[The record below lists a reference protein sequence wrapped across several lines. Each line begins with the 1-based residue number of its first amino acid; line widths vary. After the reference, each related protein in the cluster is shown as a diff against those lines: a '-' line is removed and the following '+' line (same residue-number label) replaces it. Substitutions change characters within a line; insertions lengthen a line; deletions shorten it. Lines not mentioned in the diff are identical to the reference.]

1 MNSLTRRV
9 LHAIALLAVTGLV
22 AALMLTAAPRDCL
35 AAKITV
41 APPPPP
47 PPPTQGTQ
55 TFDYK
60 HEVKKVVRDRKPVVA
75 LLRQGDVIQWADFF
89 PFGRGT
95 TITEARD
102 FSVLTQGRR
111 DEPVY
116 MPPSVRQ
123 YLTRELLLTGEFIVL
138 ERERVIEIM
147 REIAFAKTGAVNA
160 ETAPRPGRIIG
171 VHYIIE
177 GSFFG
182 TGGLPPDDPA
192 LEGVKNEIK
201 KRRLNIDP
209 RAACVMY
216 LTIYKVET
224 GEVKAVACGADLQPL
239 VAVKKAVED
248 LVDQLGDIVEPIK
261 LSQVNANTGQ
271 AIIDIGSDA
280 GAKPGDQYTLAPPA
294 PTGATGAAGAAGAT
308 AAAAAKPAATAK
320 VLQTWPLYSLVEV
333 PADQRAQVKDG
344 LEAKPVAAPAAPP
357 TAVPPA
363 PPLPA
368 PPPPPPPPPPQP
380 PAGEKSDE

>member
-9 LHAIALLAVTGLV
+9 LHAAVLLAIAGLV
-22 AALMLTAAPRDCL
+22 AALCLTAAPQVSL
-35 AAKITV
+35 ADKIKV

-47 PPPTQGTQ
+47 PPATPQTQ
-55 TFDYK
+55 TYDYK

-102 FSVLTQGRR
+102 FSIITQGRR

-123 YLTRELLLTGEFIVL
+123 YLTRELLATGEFIVL
-138 ERERVIEIM
+138 ERERIIEIM
-147 REIAFAKTGAVNA
+147 RELAFAKTGAVNPDA
-160 ETAPRPGRIIG
+160 APRPGRILG
-171 VHYIIE
+171 VHFIIE

-248 LVDQLGDIVEPIK
+248 LVDQLADVVEPIK
-261 LSQVNANTGQ
+261 LSQVNPRTGQ
-271 AIIDIGSDA
+271 ALIDIGA
-280 GAKPGDQYTLAPPA
+280 EGGAKAGDQFTLAPPA
-294 PTGATGAAGAAGAT
+294 PPAPAGATGAAGATGPT
-308 AAAAAKPAATAK
+308 AAEAPKPAATAK

-344 LEAKPVAAPAAPP
+344 LEAHPVAAPAAPKEEK
-357 TAVPPA
+357 PA
-363 PPLPA
+363 TPVGDK
-368 PPPPPPPPPPQP
+368 
-380 PAGEKSDE
+380 AGG

>member
-1 MNSLTRRV
+1 MKSLTRHV
-9 LHAIALLAVTGLV
+9 LHMAAVLAVAGLV
-22 AALMLTAAPRDCL
+22 AALCLTAAPQTSL
-35 AAKITV
+35 ADKITV

-47 PPPTQGTQ
+47 PPPTQGAQ
-55 TFDYK
+55 TFEYK

-102 FSVLTQGRR
+102 FSILTQGRR

-138 ERERVIEIM
+138 ERERIIEIM
-147 REIAFAKTGAVNA
+147 REVAFGKTGAVNA

-248 LVDQLGDIVEPIK
+248 LVDQLADVVEPIK

-271 AIIDIGSDA
+271 ALIDIGSDG
-280 GAKPGDQYTLAPPA
+280 GAKPGDQYTLTPPA
-294 PTGATGAAGAAGAT
+294 PPGPAGAPGAAGAT
-308 AAAAAKPAATAK
+308 APETPKPAATAK

-333 PADQRAQVKDG
+333 PADQRTQVKDG
-344 LEAKPVAAPAAPP
+344 LEARPVAAPAAPP
-357 TAVPPA
+357 A

-368 PPPPPPPPPPQP
+368 LPAP
-380 PAGEKSDE
+380 PAPPGA

>member
-1 MNSLTRRV
+1 MTFLMRRALPAAAV
-9 LHAIALLAVTGLV
+9 LALAACAAAVV
-22 AALMLTAAPRDCL
+22 LTAAPQTSL
-35 AAKITV
+35 ADKIHV

-47 PPPTQGTQ
+47 PPATAPAQ

-102 FSVLTQGRR
+102 FSILTQGRR

-123 YLTRELLLTGEFIVL
+123 YLMRELLQTGEFIVL
-138 ERERVIEIM
+138 ERERIIEIM
-147 REIAFAKTGAVNA
+147 RELAFAKTGAVNA

-192 LEGVKNEIK
+192 LDGVKNEIK

-248 LVDQLGDIVEPIK
+248 LVDQLGDVVEPIK

-271 AIIDIGSDA
+271 AIIDIGSDG
-280 GAKPGDQYTLAPPA
+280 GAKAGDQYTLTLPAPPA
-294 PTGATGAAGAAGAT
+294 PPGPAGAAGTAGAT
-308 AAAAAKPAATAK
+308 TQETPKPAATAK

-344 LEAKPVAAPAAPP
+344 QEARPVAAPAAPAAP
-357 TAVPPA
+357 PAAPPA
-363 PPLPA
+363 PPPASPA
-368 PPPPPPPPPPQP
+368 P
-380 PAGEKSDE
+380 AETGNK

>member
-1 MNSLTRRV
+1 MTSLTRRL
-9 LHAIALLAVTGLV
+9 LHMAVVLAVAGLA
-22 AALMLTAAPRDCL
+22 AALCLSAAPQTSL
-35 AAKITV
+35 ADKIKV

-47 PPPTQGTQ
+47 PPTAQGAQ
-55 TFDYK
+55 VFEYK

-138 ERERVIEIM
+138 ERERIIEIM
-147 REIAFAKTGAVNA
+147 RELAFAKTGAVNP

-192 LEGVKNEIK
+192 LDGVKSEIK

-248 LVDQLGDIVEPIK
+248 LVDQLGDVVEPIK
-261 LSQVNANTGQ
+261 LSQVNQRTGQ
-271 AIIDIGSDA
+271 ALIDVGSEG
-280 GAKPGDQYTLAPPA
+280 GAKAGDQYTLAPSAPPA
-294 PTGATGAAGAAGAT
+294 PPGPAGAAGAAGAT
-308 AAAAAKPAATAK
+308 APETPKPAATAK

-344 LEAKPVAAPAAPP
+344 QEARPVAAPAAPP
-357 TAVPPA
+357 AAAPA
-363 PPLPA
+363 A
-368 PPPPPPPPPPQP
+368 
-380 PAGEKSDE
+380 AEKSDK